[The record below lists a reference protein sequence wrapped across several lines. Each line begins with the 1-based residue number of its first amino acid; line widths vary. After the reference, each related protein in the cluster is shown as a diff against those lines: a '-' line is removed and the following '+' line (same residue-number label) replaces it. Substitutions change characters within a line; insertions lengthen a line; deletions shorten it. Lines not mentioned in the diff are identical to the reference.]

1 MDLETEEQGRPV
13 FVILYTA
20 CINSGKIRL
29 YISQNQEGGGHVP
42 NIENR
47 RGTTLD

>member
-29 YISQNQEGGGHVP
+29 YISQNQEGGGGMFQILK
-42 NIENR
+42 IE
-47 RGTTLD
+47 GEQH